1 MTLFSYEIFD
11 AVARQGSFN
20 KAAQQLHLT
29 PSAISHAIAVMEA
42 ELGFTLFNRGKNG
55 VTMTSYGASL
65 YPSIRDVLNSDEAL
79 KQSIARLNGLE
90 KGKVKLGVFNSVCA
104 SLLPG
109 LLKSFMT
116 HYPQIEIEVYQGTYD
131 DVKEW
136 LRTGQVDIA
145 FLSSTCREEFNLT
158 ELFREPLLCIV
169 PQDWPEPENG
179 VMTPALMN
187 GQSFVVQCDATDAE
201 MRQFLKKYKIGTER
215 RCHVIDDQS
224 NIAMV
229 EAGLG
234 ISIMPQMLLRDCKAA
249 IKIYPIEPEEDRV
262 VGLAVQRPAAMAPA
276 PAMPARAN
284 HFKPVPPTNISTA
297 PMPKISS
304 VPDRCG
310 SSSISTV
317 TAPRITIKGSTPV
330 AKVCILS
337 WLREMMWANTST
349 TANLAISLGCK
360 VPSPGSTI
368 HRLQP
373 LYSGMNST
381 IASNA
386 SDTPMIGHASLCQM
400 W

>member
-1 MTLFSYEIFD
+1 
-11 AVARQGSFN
+11 
-20 KAAQQLHLT
+20 
-29 PSAISHAIAVMEA
+29 
-42 ELGFTLFNRGKNG
+42 
-55 VTMTSYGASL
+55 
-65 YPSIRDVLNSDEAL
+65 VLNSDEAL

-90 KGKVKLGVFNSVCA
+90 KGKVRLGVFNSVCA

-136 LRTGQVDIA
+136 LRTGQVDVA

-201 MRQFLKKYKIGTER
+201 MRQFLKKYKVGTER

-249 IKIYPIEPEEDRV
+249 VKIYPIEPEEYRV

-276 PAMPARAN
+276 VEQMF
-284 HFKPVPPTNISTA
+284 HHIV
-297 PMPKISS
+297 
-304 VPDRCG
+304 DY
-310 SSSISTV
+310 
-317 TAPRITIKGSTPV
+317 
-330 AKVCILS
+330 
-337 WLREMMWANTST
+337 
-349 TANLAISLGCK
+349 CK
-360 VPSPGSTI
+360 QVE
-368 HRLQP
+368 LQ
-373 LYSGMNST
+373 
-381 IASNA
+381 
-386 SDTPMIGHASLCQM
+386 
-400 W
+400 

>member
-29 PSAISHAIAVMEA
+29 PSAISHAIAVMEE
-42 ELGFTLFNRGKNG
+42 ELGFALFNRGKNG
-55 VTMTSYGASL
+55 VSMTSYGASL

-201 MRQFLKKYKIGTER
+201 MRQFLKNIRSAPSAAAMSLTTSPTSPWWKQVWAFPSCR
-215 RCHVIDDQS
+215 RCCCATARLRS
-224 NIAMV
+224 R
-229 EAGLG
+229 
-234 ISIMPQMLLRDCKAA
+234 SIPSSQRKTVWWAWLCSAPPQWPR
-249 IKIYPIEPEEDRV
+249 
-262 VGLAVQRPAAMAPA
+262 QW
-276 PAMPARAN
+276 N
-284 HFKPVPPTNISTA
+284 
-297 PMPKISS
+297 
-304 VPDRCG
+304 RC
-310 SSSISTV
+310 
-317 TAPRITIKGSTPV
+317 
-330 AKVCILS
+330 
-337 WLREMMWANTST
+337 ST
-349 TANLAISLGCK
+349 TSWTTAGRS
-360 VPSPGSTI
+360 S
-368 HRLQP
+368 
-373 LYSGMNST
+373 
-381 IASNA
+381 
-386 SDTPMIGHASLCQM
+386 
-400 W
+400 

>member
-29 PSAISHAIAVMEA
+29 PSAISHAIAVMEE
-42 ELGFTLFNRGKNG
+42 ELGFALFNRGKNG
-55 VTMTSYGASL
+55 VSMTSYGASL

-109 LLKSFMT
+109 LLKSFAA

-179 VMTPALMN
+179 VMTA
-187 GQSFVVQCDATDAE
+187 ATSSTTSPTSPWWRPGLASPSC
-201 MRQFLKKYKIGTER
+201 R
-215 RCHVIDDQS
+215 RCCCGT
-224 NIAMV
+224 A
-229 EAGLG
+229 
-234 ISIMPQMLLRDCKAA
+234 
-249 IKIYPIEPEEDRV
+249 
-262 VGLAVQRPAAMAPA
+262 
-276 PAMPARAN
+276 
-284 HFKPVPPTNISTA
+284 KPPSRCTPSSRRSTA
-297 PMPKISS
+297 LWAWPCSARPPWLPPWS
-304 VPDRCG
+304 RCSTTSWSTATNWIFRCNKGYYCICQPG
-310 SSSISTV
+310 SS
-317 TAPRITIKGSTPV
+317 AE
-330 AKVCILS
+330 L
-337 WLREMMWANTST
+337 
-349 TANLAISLGCK
+349 
-360 VPSPGSTI
+360 PG
-368 HRLQP
+368 
-373 LYSGMNST
+373 
-381 IASNA
+381 
-386 SDTPMIGHASLCQM
+386 
-400 W
+400 

>member
-29 PSAISHAIAVMEA
+29 PSAISHAIAVMEE
-42 ELGFTLFNRGKNG
+42 ELGFALFNRGKNG
-55 VTMTSYGASL
+55 VSMTSYGASL

-116 HYPQIEIEVYQGTYD
+116 QYPQIEIEVYQGTYD

-201 MRQFLKKYKIGTER
+201 MRQFLK
-215 RCHVIDDQS
+215 
-224 NIAMV
+224 NIRSAPS
-229 EAGLG
+229 A
-234 ISIMPQMLLRDCKAA
+234 
-249 IKIYPIEPEEDRV
+249 
-262 VGLAVQRPAAMAPA
+262 AAMSSTTSPTSPWWKQVWAFHHAADAAARLQGRDQDLSHRARGRPCGGPGCAAPRRNG
-276 PAMPARAN
+276 PGSGTD
-284 HFKPVPPTNISTA
+284 VPPHRGLLQA
-297 PMPKISS
+297 
-304 VPDRCG
+304 DRAEM
-310 SSSISTV
+310 SRT
-317 TAPRITIKGSTPV
+317 PLYYTIKQS
-330 AKVCILS
+330 VCGA
-337 WLREMMWANTST
+337 WT
-349 TANLAISLGCK
+349 
-360 VPSPGSTI
+360 VF
-368 HRLQP
+368 
-373 LYSGMNST
+373 Y
-381 IASNA
+381 
-386 SDTPMIGHASLCQM
+386 
-400 W
+400 

>member
-29 PSAISHAIAVMEA
+29 PSAISHAIAVMEE
-42 ELGFTLFNRGKNG
+42 ELGFALFNRGKNG
-55 VTMTSYGASL
+55 VSMTSYGASL

-90 KGKVKLGVFNSVCA
+90 KGKVRLGVFNSVCA

-136 LRTGQVDIA
+136 LRTGQVDVA

-158 ELFREPLLCIV
+158 ELF
-169 PQDWPEPENG
+169 
-179 VMTPALMN
+179 
-187 GQSFVVQCDATDAE
+187 
-201 MRQFLKKYKIGTER
+201 
-215 RCHVIDDQS
+215 DQS

-249 IKIYPIEPEEDRV
+249 VKIYPIEPEEYRV

-276 PAMPARAN
+276 VEQMF
-284 HFKPVPPTNISTA
+284 HHIV
-297 PMPKISS
+297 
-304 VPDRCG
+304 DY
-310 SSSISTV
+310 
-317 TAPRITIKGSTPV
+317 
-330 AKVCILS
+330 
-337 WLREMMWANTST
+337 
-349 TANLAISLGCK
+349 CK
-360 VPSPGSTI
+360 QVE
-368 HRLQP
+368 LQ
-373 LYSGMNST
+373 
-381 IASNA
+381 
-386 SDTPMIGHASLCQM
+386 
-400 W
+400 